1 MRTVRWCTRLANRR
15 ASRPRPAS
23 WSMPPAPVTPSLGP
37 SCRATS
43 PAAAR
48 SRRPRSRP
56 ASPPG
61 LYSAWAPGPGAT
73 SAACSESSVAAEDGE
88 SQVGTVSD
96 YAACAQ
102 VEQRLHLR
110 FVIDRPDVKLHV
122 PFFQSAYEWP
132 GDDRDAALADRHL
145 ERVSCGAGGPAQAK
159 QVQDQEVAN
168 LIRAGAGGDF
178 RAQAPELLQVALD
191 EAGDQYGPFTA
202 GFTEQVAGRF
212 GHAGVVRLHV
222 DVDADIRERFEH
234 LAQRRHDQAFTTVR
248 VITVR
253 AGPVG
258 GGIQL
263 LQFT

>member
-73 SAACSESSVAAEDGE
+73 SAACSESSVAAKDGE
-88 SQVGTVSD
+88 SQVGTVGD
-96 YAACAQ
+96 EATNAQ
-102 VEQRLHLR
+102 FKQPAHLR
-110 FVIDRPDVKLHV
+110 LVVDGPHVKLHV
-122 PFFQSAYEWP
+122 PFLQSAYERP
-132 GDDRDAALADRHL
+132 GYHRDAALADRHL
-145 ERVSCGAGGPAQAK
+145 ERVGCGSGRTAQAEQVEDQEVTYLVRTGAGGY
-159 QVQDQEVAN
+159 
-168 LIRAGAGGDF
+168 F

-191 EAGDQYGPFTA
+191 EACHQHGVLAA
-202 GFTEQVAGRF
+202 GFTDQLAGRL
-212 GHAGVVRLHV
+212 GHPRVVRLHV

-234 LAQRRHDQAFTTVR
+234 LAQGRHDQAFAPVR

-258 GGIQL
+258 GGIQPL
-263 LQFT
+263 PLT